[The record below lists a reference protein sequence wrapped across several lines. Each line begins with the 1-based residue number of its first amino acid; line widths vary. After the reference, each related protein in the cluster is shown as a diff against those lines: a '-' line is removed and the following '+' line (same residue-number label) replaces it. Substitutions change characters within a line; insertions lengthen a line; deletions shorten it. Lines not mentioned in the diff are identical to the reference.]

1 MTQTFTQGQMSQYKE
16 KMRKQIFFLLL
27 VVDPET
33 IDQYKDVDVCQAFSN
48 VLRTFGGYNDLIGSP
63 VEMVTVLSMR
73 NAARLELDKQEFDFQ
88 VYRKLILDAG
98 SEVLKIRE
106 EV

>member
-1 MTQTFTQGQMSQYKE
+1 MTQSFSQEQMAQYKQ

-27 VVDPET
+27 VVDPNT
-33 IDQYKDVDVCQAFSN
+33 KDDYKDVNIFDAFNN
-48 VLRTFGGYNDLIGSP
+48 VLRTFEGYNNLIGCP
-63 VEMVTVLSMR
+63 VEMVTVLSML
-73 NAARLELDKQEFDFQ
+73 NAARLELDKAEFDFS

-98 SEVLKIRE
+98 SEVLKIK